1 VSERASTPGGGLWGC
16 PHCGRRFKRPNQA
29 HSCQAR
35 NVDDHFHGRSPELR
49 GLFDALR
56 AKLERSG
63 PLRVDAV
70 KSTINLISTHHFGGI
85 AVRRDHLRVGFIL
98 DHAID
103 AGRITR
109 VERVGPRRF
118 SHHIVLRS
126 PADLDAE
133 VLAWLA
139 ESQALQADG

>member
-1 VSERASTPGGGLWGC
+1 
-16 PHCGRRFKRPNQA
+16 
-29 HSCQAR
+29 
-35 NVDDHFHGRSPELR
+35 
-49 GLFDALR
+49 
-56 AKLERSG
+56 
-63 PLRVDAV
+63 VDAV
-70 KSTINLISTHHFGGI
+70 KSSINLISTHHFGGV

-109 VERVGPRRF
+109 VEQFGPHRF
-118 SHHIVLRS
+118 GHHIELRS

-139 ESQALQADG
+139 EAQALQRRPQPGRCAPSGLGRRARSR

>member
-1 VSERASTPGGGLWGC
+1 
-16 PHCGRRFKRPNQA
+16 
-29 HSCQAR
+29 
-35 NVDDHFHGRSPELR
+35 VDDHFHGRSPELR

-103 AGRITR
+103 AGRIAR